1 MALTRPSTSLTRPSV
16 TYAGAPAAAA
26 AGSEYLRFADA
37 TELGSS
43 GAVSDVGS
51 DQINLEIADTT
62 GATTDLGALVGA
74 VYWDLGATSEGN
86 ISCLLEWVSIVNNTS
101 VVIAVW
107 RAGSA
112 PTSLAD
118 IKAASAHWLQLL
130 TRSATPS
137 TSPYLK
143 TATAALGS
151 LNSNA
156 LEGSVSC
163 SYTVGCDADG
173 WGGSLSRHDG
183 DGTSKTKTLTTVFT
197 GSGNFYLALL
207 WGKAVSA
214 ATTDETISIKL
225 QGEFL
230 Q

>member
-1 MALTRPSTSLTRPSV
+1 MARAGSLGEL
-16 TYAGAPAAAA
+16 AGDKATAAAV
-26 AGSEYLRFADA
+26 GSEYLRVADA

-43 GAVSDVGS
+43 GAASDVS
-51 DQINLEIADTT
+51 TDQINLEIADGT
-62 GATTDLGALVGA
+62 GATTDLAALVGA
-74 VYWDLGATSEGN
+74 LVWDLGATSEGN

-118 IKAASAHWLQLL
+118 IKAASAHWMQLL
-130 TRSATPS
+130 TRSATPT

-143 TATAALGS
+143 TGSSALGS
-151 LNSNA
+151 LNSA
-156 LEGSVSC
+156 GLEGSVSV

-173 WGGSLSRHDG
+173 WGGALSRHDG
-183 DGTSKTKTLTTVFT
+183 DGTSKTKTLNNVFT
-197 GSGNFYLALL
+197 GSGNFFLAVV

-214 ATTDETISIKL
+214 AGADETISFKL